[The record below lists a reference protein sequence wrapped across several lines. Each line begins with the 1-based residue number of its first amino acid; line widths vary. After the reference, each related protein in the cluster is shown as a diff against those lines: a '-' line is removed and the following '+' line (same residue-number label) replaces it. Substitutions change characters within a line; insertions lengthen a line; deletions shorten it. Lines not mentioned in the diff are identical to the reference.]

1 MTSMKGRELPKIFAE
16 DDVRALLSIPNMK
29 RPTGIRNRVMLE
41 LMYRAGLRV
50 GELCKLNVRDVQVR
64 ERRVHI
70 RAAIAKFKVER
81 YVPLEEDT
89 LELVDLW
96 KREREKFA
104 DGSKLLFVTLKGGAV
119 SPHYCWQMMQ
129 RYGRRAKIEGPCHP
143 HMLRHT
149 FATELMNEGDVGIR
163 EIQTLLGHK
172 SVDTTM
178 IYTHVSEP
186 KLAEKI
192 RRRRRSF

>member
-1 MTSMKGRELPKIFAE
+1 MKKGRELPKIFSDE
-16 DDVRALLSIPNMK
+16 DVRALLAVPNMR
-29 RPTGIRNRVMLE
+29 RPTGIRNRAMLE

-50 GELCKLNVRDVQVR
+50 GELCRLNVRDVQVR
-64 ERRVHI
+64 ERRIHI
-70 RAAIAKFKVER
+70 RAAIAKNKVER
-81 YVPLEEDT
+81 YVQIEDGT
-89 LELVDLW
+89 LELVERW
-96 KREREKFA
+96 KREREKYA
-104 DGSKLLFVTLKGGAV
+104 DGSKILFVTLKGSPV

-129 RYGRRAKIEGPCHP
+129 RYGRRAGIEGPCHP

-149 FATELMNEGDVGIR
+149 YATELMSEGDLNIR
-163 EIQTLLGHK
+163 EIQNLLGHK

-192 RRRRRSF
+192 RRRQRGF